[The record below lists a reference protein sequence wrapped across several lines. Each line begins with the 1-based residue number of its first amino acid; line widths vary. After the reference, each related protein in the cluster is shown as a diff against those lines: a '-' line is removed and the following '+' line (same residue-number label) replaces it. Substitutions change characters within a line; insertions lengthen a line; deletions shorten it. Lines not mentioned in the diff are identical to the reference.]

1 MAGAV
6 RLTRARGMR
15 ATLALAAIAQL
26 ARGFEESE
34 GAEYAVGPNGE
45 MHQVVGNPYDCD
57 GIDMSEFCNPD
68 APRRPPGPC
77 CASDTLVVKKEFFHC
92 RAPLHFSDQDKTF
105 SRHGG
110 AYHWDI
116 QPEAAR
122 FFRDPGSGLW
132 YFGYQSNKGDG
143 RRTHVT
149 LANDVPDEAD
159 QGEAT
164 TTTRRLCGRW
174 RARRSTSTTSRSA
187 NRACNSRSRPAGR
200 ALRRRGRHRPH
211 TRRPRGARR

>member
-1 MAGAV
+1 
-6 RLTRARGMR
+6 MR

-122 FFRDPGSGLW
+122 FFRDAAECLAWDAADATDTPSPRRKTRCSADAGMVKPLSSHGSASVPGV
-132 YFGYQSNKGDG
+132 Q
-143 RRTHVT
+143 
-149 LANDVPDEAD
+149 
-159 QGEAT
+159 
-164 TTTRRLCGRW
+164 
-174 RARRSTSTTSRSA
+174 
-187 NRACNSRSRPAGR
+187 
-200 ALRRRGRHRPH
+200 
-211 TRRPRGARR
+211 